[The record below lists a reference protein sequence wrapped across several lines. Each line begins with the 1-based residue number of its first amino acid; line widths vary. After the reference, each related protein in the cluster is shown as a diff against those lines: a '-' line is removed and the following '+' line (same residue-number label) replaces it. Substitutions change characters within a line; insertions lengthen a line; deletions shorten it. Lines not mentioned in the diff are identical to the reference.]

1 MAARRV
7 AWRLGSLWLW
17 LGTSDAIIRSTCVD
31 PAWARRLYVVRSGA
45 TSLCSSRVFVTSS
58 PPSNRVTYAA
68 PQLLSAPYDSH
79 RSEPSTD
86 GLAVPGVAV
95 SRLSQR
101 PGIRVGSIEPTI
113 ASEQSAFTLTRS
125 S

>member
-79 RSEPSTD
+79 KSEPSTD
-86 GLAVPGVAV
+86 GFLRSEEHKSELQSRPHAV
-95 SRLSQR
+95 RR
-101 PGIRVGSIEPTI
+101 
-113 ASEQSAFTLTRS
+113 
-125 S
+125 